1 MDIQEWIKAAR
12 AKKGWNQKQLGDVVG
27 RTKANVGHW
36 ETGLHSPSIAQ
47 VEAIS
52 LATGL
57 PLPPIGAKPEPS
69 ADPGTASE
77 TGASVVPLREAGTT
91 PRQALILLGNLIAHL
106 DATDRSYVS
115 TILVKLAESPAEAE
129 TLGEK
134 FERFLGGVG
143 SDHADAPIRAER

>member
-57 PLPPIGAKPEPS
+57 PLPAIGAKAEPS
-69 ADPGTASE
+69 EAGPT
-77 TGASVVPLREAGTT
+77 VVPLREASTT
-91 PRQALILLGNLIAHL
+91 PRQALMLLGNFIAHL

-115 TILVKLAESPAEAE
+115 TILVKLAESPHEAE

-134 FERFLGGVG
+134 LERFLGGVG